1 MRAFPRATAEKC
13 DGAPLALRSKGM
25 DHPLVARLLV
35 LVIAITIGC
44 AIDARAADPDTSF
57 PHIRST
63 DARLRA
69 LIDDALATS
78 ATVRALA
85 ERITASDVV
94 VFVACDNDPYVR
106 GPGRLNFMSA
116 AGGLR
121 YVLGRVLPHR
131 RDLAIAML
139 GREPQHAVQLAE
151 TPSIVDADSLAREYA
166 RMGYRRHSSQVGL
179 AFDTEAAVDTGERV
193 HEEVRLAL
201 RDGS

>member
-25 DHPLVARLLV
+25 DHPLFARLLA
-35 LVIAITIGC
+35 LVIVITIGC
-44 AIDARAADPDTSF
+44 AIDARAGDPDTSF

-69 LIDDALATS
+69 LIEDALASS

-121 YVLGRVLPHR
+121 YVLVRLKPRR

-139 GREPQHAVQLAE
+139 AHELQHAVEIAE
-151 TPSIVDADSLAREYA
+151 TPSIVDEASLAREYA
-166 RMGYRRHSSQVGL
+166 RMGYRSRTSHVGV
-179 AFDTEAAVDTGERV
+179 A
-193 HEEVRLAL
+193 
-201 RDGS
+201 

>member
-1 MRAFPRATAEKC
+1 M
-13 DGAPLALRSKGM
+13 G
-25 DHPLVARLLV
+25 HPLFARMLV
-35 LVIAITIGC
+35 LVIAFTIGS
-44 AIDARAADPDTSF
+44 AIDGRAGDPDTSF

-94 VFVACDNDPYVR
+94 VFVSCDNDPSVR

-121 YVLGRVLPHR
+121 YVMVRLKPKR

-139 GREPQHAVQLAE
+139 GHELQHAVEIAE
-151 TPSIVDADSLAREYA
+151 TPSIVDEDSLAREYA
-166 RMGYRRHSSQVGL
+166 RMGYRSHSVGL
-179 AFDTEAAVDTGERV
+179 AFDTKAAVETGERV
-193 HEEVRLAL
+193 QEEVRAAL